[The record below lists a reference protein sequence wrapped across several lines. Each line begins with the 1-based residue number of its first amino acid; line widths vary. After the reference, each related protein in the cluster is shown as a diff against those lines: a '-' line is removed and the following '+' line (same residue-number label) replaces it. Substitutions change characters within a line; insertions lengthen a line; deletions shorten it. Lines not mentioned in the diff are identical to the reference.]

1 MTHQPV
7 PESPRVLVVED
18 DDELR
23 WAMSSCLAKAGFD
36 VTLVA
41 TGADAVRAARA
52 RRPDVIVIDVV
63 LPDSGGLG
71 VANAIRRQPEL
82 ETVPVLFTTGL
93 DSPAVR
99 DLLAPAPVLLK
110 PFKRRQLVRWVSR
123 AARAPGAAPSREPA
137 APPG

>member
-1 MTHQPV
+1 MTHQPD

-23 WAMSSCLAKAGFD
+23 WAMSSCLARAGFD

-52 RRPDVIVIDVV
+52 RRPDVMVIEVV

-71 VANAIRRQPEL
+71 VANAIRRHPQL

-99 DLLAPAPVLLK
+99 NLLAPAPVLLK

-123 AARAPGAAPSREPA
+123 AARQPHPTSPHDPA
-137 APPG
+137 APPS